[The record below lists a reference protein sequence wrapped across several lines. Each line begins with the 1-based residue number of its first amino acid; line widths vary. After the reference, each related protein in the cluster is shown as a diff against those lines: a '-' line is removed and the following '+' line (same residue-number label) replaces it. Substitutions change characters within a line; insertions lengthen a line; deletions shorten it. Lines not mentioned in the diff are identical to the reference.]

1 MSTKLNLVQF
11 FDRGIMNANEIRSVF
26 NLADIPSGDQYYVRL
41 DTAKIDSGEGGEM
54 MKINVKGTIIP
65 NDDQWIYDLFDIDA
79 ISPARVLKDI
89 TAAAEK
95 GEPLEVYINSGGG
108 DVFAAS
114 EIYSAIREY
123 SGDVK
128 IHVVGLAASA
138 ASVIA
143 CAGKSD
149 ISPTAQIMVHN
160 VSSATRGDYH
170 DMDKMSEI
178 LQKANET
185 IANAYIT
192 KSGMAKEKALEIMDK
207 ETWLTADE
215 AVKLGLIDEIAG
227 SKNVKSQ
234 LVAAYCDII
243 PQNVIEKMKAERA
256 DKKITAQARLD
267 KLKEGYKNDKTGN
280 A

>member
-1 MSTKLNLVQF
+1 M
-11 FDRGIMNANEIRSVF
+11 I
-26 NLADIPSGDQYYVRL
+26 
-41 DTAKIDSGEGGEM
+41 
-54 MKINVKGTIIP
+54 INVKGTIIP
-65 NDDQWIYDLFDIDA
+65 NDDQWVYDLFKIDA
-79 ISPARVLKDI
+79 ISPAKVLKGI

-95 GEPLEVYINSGGG
+95 GELLEVDINSGGG
-108 DVFAAS
+108 DIFAAS

-160 VSSATRGDYH
+160 VSSVASGDYH

-192 KSGMAKEKALEIMDK
+192 KSGMTKEKALEIMDK

-215 AVKLGLIDEIAG
+215 AVELGLIDEIAG
-227 SKNVKSQ
+227 NKNVKSQ

-267 KLKEGYKNDKTGN
+267 KLKEGYKNDKAGN

>member
-1 MSTKLNLVQF
+1 
-11 FDRGIMNANEIRSVF
+11 
-26 NLADIPSGDQYYVRL
+26 
-41 DTAKIDSGEGGEM
+41 
-54 MKINVKGTIIP
+54 MKIYVKGTIVP

-79 ISPARVLKDI
+79 TSPAKVLEGI
-89 TAAAEK
+89 AAATEK

-160 VSSATRGDYH
+160 VSSATSGDYH
-170 DMDKMSEI
+170 DMDKMSET
-178 LQKANET
+178 LQKVNET

-215 AVKLGLIDEIAG
+215 AVELGLIDEIAG
-227 SKNVKSQ
+227 NKNAKSQ

-243 PQNVIEKMKAERA
+243 PQNVIEKMKAKCA
-256 DKKITAQARLD
+256 DKKIAAQARLD

>member
-1 MSTKLNLVQF
+1 
-11 FDRGIMNANEIRSVF
+11 
-26 NLADIPSGDQYYVRL
+26 
-41 DTAKIDSGEGGEM
+41 M
-54 MKINVKGTIIP
+54 MKINIKGTIIP

-79 ISPARVLKDI
+79 TSPAKVSKGI

-108 DVFAAS
+108 DIFAAS

-160 VSSATRGDYH
+160 VSSVTSGDYH

-192 KSGMAKEKALEIMDK
+192 KSGMTKEKALEIMDK

-215 AVKLGLIDEIAG
+215 AVELGLIDEIAG

-243 PQNVIEKMKAERA
+243 PQNVIERMKAERA
-256 DKKITAQARLD
+256 DKKIAAQARLD
-267 KLKEGYKNDKTGN
+267 ELKEGYKNDKTGN

>member
-1 MSTKLNLVQF
+1 
-11 FDRGIMNANEIRSVF
+11 
-26 NLADIPSGDQYYVRL
+26 
-41 DTAKIDSGEGGEM
+41 M

-108 DVFAAS
+108 DIFAAS

-160 VSSATRGDYH
+160 VSSATSGDYH

-192 KSGMAKEKALEIMDK
+192 KSGMTKEKALEIMDK

-215 AVKLGLIDEIAG
+215 AVELGLIDEVAG

-243 PQNVIEKMKAERA
+243 PQNVIERMKAERA

-267 KLKEGYKNDKTGN
+267 KLKEGYKNDKAGN

>member
-1 MSTKLNLVQF
+1 
-11 FDRGIMNANEIRSVF
+11 
-26 NLADIPSGDQYYVRL
+26 
-41 DTAKIDSGEGGEM
+41 
-54 MKINVKGTIIP
+54 MKVNVKGTIIP

-79 ISPARVLKDI
+79 TSPAKVSKGI

-95 GEPLEVYINSGGG
+95 GEPLEIYINSGGG
-108 DVFAAS
+108 DIFAAS

-143 CAGKSD
+143 CAGRSD

-160 VSSATRGDYH
+160 VSSVASGDYH
-170 DMDKMSEI
+170 DMDKMSEN

-192 KSGMAKEKALEIMDK
+192 KSGMTKEKALEIMDK

-215 AVKLGLIDEIAG
+215 AVELGLIDEVAG

-243 PQNVIEKMKAERA
+243 PQNVIEK
-256 DKKITAQARLD
+256 
-267 KLKEGYKNDKTGN
+267 
-280 A
+280 

>member
-1 MSTKLNLVQF
+1 
-11 FDRGIMNANEIRSVF
+11 
-26 NLADIPSGDQYYVRL
+26 
-41 DTAKIDSGEGGEM
+41 
-54 MKINVKGTIIP
+54 MKVNVKGTIIP

-79 ISPARVLKDI
+79 TSPAKVSKGI

-95 GEPLEVYINSGGG
+95 GEPLEIYINSGGG
-108 DVFAAS
+108 DIFAAS

-143 CAGKSD
+143 CAGRSD

-160 VSSATRGDYH
+160 VSSVASGDYH
-170 DMDKMSEI
+170 DMDKMSEN

-192 KSGMAKEKALEIMDK
+192 KSGMTKEKALEIMDK

-215 AVKLGLIDEIAG
+215 AVELGLIDEVAG

-243 PQNVIEKMKAERA
+243 PQNVIEKMRPSVLIKR
-256 DKKITAQARLD
+256 
-267 KLKEGYKNDKTGN
+267 
-280 A
+280 

>member
-1 MSTKLNLVQF
+1 
-11 FDRGIMNANEIRSVF
+11 
-26 NLADIPSGDQYYVRL
+26 
-41 DTAKIDSGEGGEM
+41 
-54 MKINVKGTIIP
+54 MKVNVKGTIIP

-79 ISPARVLKDI
+79 TSPAKVSKGI

-95 GEPLEVYINSGGG
+95 GEPLEIYINSGGG
-108 DVFAAS
+108 DIFAAS

-128 IHVVGLAASA
+128 IHVVGLAAS
-138 ASVIA
+138 VIA
-143 CAGKSD
+143 CAGRSD

-160 VSSATRGDYH
+160 VSSVASGDYH
-170 DMDKMSEI
+170 DMDKMSEN

-192 KSGMAKEKALEIMDK
+192 KSGMTKEKALEIMDK

-215 AVKLGLIDEIAG
+215 AVELGLIDEVAG

>member
-1 MSTKLNLVQF
+1 
-11 FDRGIMNANEIRSVF
+11 
-26 NLADIPSGDQYYVRL
+26 
-41 DTAKIDSGEGGEM
+41 

-65 NDDQWIYDLFDIDA
+65 NDDQWVYDLFKIDA
-79 ISPARVLKDI
+79 ISPAKVLKGI

-95 GEPLEVYINSGGG
+95 GELLEVDINSGGG
-108 DVFAAS
+108 DIFAAS

-160 VSSATRGDYH
+160 VSSVASGDYH

-192 KSGMAKEKALEIMDK
+192 KSGMTKEKALEIMDK

-215 AVKLGLIDEIAG
+215 AVELGLIDEIAG
-227 SKNVKSQ
+227 NKNVKSQ

-267 KLKEGYKNDKTGN
+267 KLKEGYKNDKAGN

>member
-1 MSTKLNLVQF
+1 
-11 FDRGIMNANEIRSVF
+11 
-26 NLADIPSGDQYYVRL
+26 
-41 DTAKIDSGEGGEM
+41 
-54 MKINVKGTIIP
+54 MKINIKGTIVP

-79 ISPARVLKDI
+79 TSPAKVSEGI
-89 TAAAEK
+89 AAAAEK
-95 GEPLEVYINSGGG
+95 SEPLEVYINSGGG
-108 DVFAAS
+108 DIFAAS
-114 EIYSAIREY
+114 EIYSVIREY

-149 ISPTAQIMVHN
+149 ISPTGQIMVHN
-160 VSSATRGDYH
+160 VSSATSGDYH

-192 KSGMAKEKALEIMDK
+192 KSGMTKEKALEIMDK

-215 AVKLGLIDEIAG
+215 AVELGLIDEIAG
-227 SKNVKSQ
+227 NKNTKSQ

-243 PQNVIEKMKAERA
+243 PQNVI
-256 DKKITAQARLD
+256 
-267 KLKEGYKNDKTGN
+267 
-280 A
+280 

>member
-1 MSTKLNLVQF
+1 
-11 FDRGIMNANEIRSVF
+11 
-26 NLADIPSGDQYYVRL
+26 
-41 DTAKIDSGEGGEM
+41 
-54 MKINVKGTIIP
+54 MKVNVKGTIIP

-79 ISPARVLKDI
+79 TSPAKVSKGI

-95 GEPLEVYINSGGG
+95 GEPLEIYINSGGG
-108 DVFAAS
+108 DIFAAS

-143 CAGKSD
+143 CAGRSD

-160 VSSATRGDYH
+160 VSSVASGDYH
-170 DMDKMSEI
+170 DMDKMSEN

-192 KSGMAKEKALEIMDK
+192 KSGMTKEKALEIMD
-207 ETWLTADE
+207 
-215 AVKLGLIDEIAG
+215 
-227 SKNVKSQ
+227 
-234 LVAAYCDII
+234 
-243 PQNVIEKMKAERA
+243 MKH
-256 DKKITAQARLD
+256 
-267 KLKEGYKNDKTGN
+267 G
-280 A
+280 

>member
-1 MSTKLNLVQF
+1 
-11 FDRGIMNANEIRSVF
+11 
-26 NLADIPSGDQYYVRL
+26 
-41 DTAKIDSGEGGEM
+41 

-79 ISPARVLKDI
+79 TSPARVLKDI
-89 TAAAEK
+89 TAATEK
-95 GEPLEVYINSGGG
+95 DEPLEVYINSGGG

-160 VSSATRGDYH
+160 VSSVTSGDYH

-192 KSGMAKEKALEIMDK
+192 KSGMTKEKALEIMDK

-215 AVKLGLIDEIAG
+215 AVELGLIDEIAG

>member
-1 MSTKLNLVQF
+1 
-11 FDRGIMNANEIRSVF
+11 
-26 NLADIPSGDQYYVRL
+26 
-41 DTAKIDSGEGGEM
+41 
-54 MKINVKGTIIP
+54 MKINVKGTIVP
-65 NDDQWIYDLFDIDA
+65 NDDQWIYDLFDIEA
-79 ISPARVLKDI
+79 TSPAKVSKDI

-108 DVFAAS
+108 DIFAAS
-114 EIYSAIREY
+114 EIHSAIREY

-128 IHVVGLAASA
+128 IHVVGHAASA
-138 ASVIA
+138 ARVIA
-143 CAGKSD
+143 CACRSD

-160 VSSATRGDYH
+160 VSSATSGDYH

-192 KSGMAKEKALEIMDK
+192 KSGMAKEKALETMDK
-207 ETWLTADE
+207 ATWLTADE
-215 AVKLGLIDEIAG
+215 AVELGLIDEVAG
-227 SKNVKSQ
+227 SKNAKSQ

-267 KLKEGYKNDKTGN
+267 KLKEGYKNDKTGY

>member
-1 MSTKLNLVQF
+1 
-11 FDRGIMNANEIRSVF
+11 
-26 NLADIPSGDQYYVRL
+26 
-41 DTAKIDSGEGGEM
+41 
-54 MKINVKGTIIP
+54 MKVNVKGTIIP
-65 NDDQWIYDLFDIDA
+65 NDYQGIYDLFDIDA
-79 ISPARVLKDI
+79 TSPAKVSKGI

-108 DVFAAS
+108 DIFAAS

-160 VSSATRGDYH
+160 VSSATSGDYH

-192 KSGMAKEKALEIMDK
+192 KSGMTKEKALEIMDK

-215 AVKLGLIDEIAG
+215 AVELGLIDEVAG

-243 PQNVIEKMKAERA
+243 PQNVIERMKAERA

-267 KLKEGYKNDKTGN
+267 KLKEGYKNDKAGN

>member
-1 MSTKLNLVQF
+1 
-11 FDRGIMNANEIRSVF
+11 
-26 NLADIPSGDQYYVRL
+26 
-41 DTAKIDSGEGGEM
+41 

-79 ISPARVLKDI
+79 TSPERVLKGI

-108 DVFAAS
+108 DIFAAS

-160 VSSATRGDYH
+160 VSSVASGDYH

-178 LQKANET
+178 LQKVNET

-215 AVKLGLIDEIAG
+215 AVELGLIDEIAG

-256 DKKITAQARLD
+256 DKKIAAQARLD
-267 KLKEGYKNDKTGN
+267 KLKEDYKNDKTGN

>member
-1 MSTKLNLVQF
+1 
-11 FDRGIMNANEIRSVF
+11 
-26 NLADIPSGDQYYVRL
+26 
-41 DTAKIDSGEGGEM
+41 
-54 MKINVKGTIIP
+54 MKVNVKGTIIP

-79 ISPARVLKDI
+79 TSPAKVSKGI

-95 GEPLEVYINSGGG
+95 GEPLEIYINSGGG
-108 DVFAAS
+108 DIFAAS

-143 CAGKSD
+143 CAGRSD

-160 VSSATRGDYH
+160 VSSVASGDYH
-170 DMDKMSEI
+170 DMDKMSEN

-192 KSGMAKEKALEIMDK
+192 KSGMTKEKALEIMDK

-215 AVKLGLIDEIAG
+215 AVDRRSCRKQERQVTACGGLLRYHTAECNR
-227 SKNVKSQ
+227 KN
-234 LVAAYCDII
+234 
-243 PQNVIEKMKAERA
+243 EGRA
-256 DKKITAQARLD
+256 C
-267 KLKEGYKNDKTGN
+267 
-280 A
+280 

>member
-1 MSTKLNLVQF
+1 
-11 FDRGIMNANEIRSVF
+11 
-26 NLADIPSGDQYYVRL
+26 
-41 DTAKIDSGEGGEM
+41 M

-79 ISPARVLKDI
+79 TSPAKVSKGI

-95 GEPLEVYINSGGG
+95 GEPLEVY
-108 DVFAAS
+108 
-114 EIYSAIREY
+114 
-123 SGDVK
+123 VK

-215 AVKLGLIDEIAG
+215 AVGLGLIDEIAG
-227 SKNVKSQ
+227 NKNAKSQ

>member
-1 MSTKLNLVQF
+1 
-11 FDRGIMNANEIRSVF
+11 
-26 NLADIPSGDQYYVRL
+26 
-41 DTAKIDSGEGGEM
+41 M

-79 ISPARVLKDI
+79 TSPAKASQGI

-108 DVFAAS
+108 DIFAAS

-160 VSSATRGDYH
+160 VSSVASGDYH

-215 AVKLGLIDEIAG
+215 AGIDRRNCRKQERQVTVGGGL
-227 SKNVKSQ
+227 
-234 LVAAYCDII
+234 LRYHT
-243 PQNVIEKMKAERA
+243 AERN
-256 DKKITAQARLD
+256 R
-267 KLKEGYKNDKTGN
+267 KNES
-280 A
+280 

>member
-1 MSTKLNLVQF
+1 
-11 FDRGIMNANEIRSVF
+11 
-26 NLADIPSGDQYYVRL
+26 
-41 DTAKIDSGEGGEM
+41 M

-79 ISPARVLKDI
+79 TSPAKVSKGI

-95 GEPLEVYINSGGG
+95 DEPLEVYINSGGG
-108 DVFAAS
+108 DIFAAS

-160 VSSATRGDYH
+160 VSSVTSGDYH

-215 AVKLGLIDEIAG
+215 AVELGLIDEIAG
-227 SKNVKSQ
+227 SKNVNSQ

>member
-1 MSTKLNLVQF
+1 
-11 FDRGIMNANEIRSVF
+11 
-26 NLADIPSGDQYYVRL
+26 
-41 DTAKIDSGEGGEM
+41 M
-54 MKINVKGTIIP
+54 MKINVKGTIVP
-65 NDDQWIYDLFDIDA
+65 NDDQWIYDWCGIDA
-79 ISPARVLKDI
+79 TSPAKVSEGI

-160 VSSATRGDYH
+160 VSSATSGDYH

-215 AVKLGLIDEIAG
+215 AVELGLIDEIAG
-227 SKNVKSQ
+227 NKNAKSQ

-243 PQNVIEKMKAERA
+243 PQNVIERMKAKRA
-256 DKKITAQARLD
+256 DKKIAAQARLD

>member
-1 MSTKLNLVQF
+1 
-11 FDRGIMNANEIRSVF
+11 
-26 NLADIPSGDQYYVRL
+26 
-41 DTAKIDSGEGGEM
+41 
-54 MKINVKGTIIP
+54 MKIYVKGTIVP
-65 NDDQWIYDLFDIDA
+65 NDDQWIYEFFGIDA
-79 ISPARVLKDI
+79 TSPAKVSEGI
-89 TAAAEK
+89 AAAAEK
-95 GEPLEVYINSGGG
+95 SEPLEVYINSGGG
-108 DVFAAS
+108 DIFAAS

-160 VSSATRGDYH
+160 VSSATSGDYH

-192 KSGMAKEKALEIMDK
+192 KSGMTKEKALEIMDK

-215 AVKLGLIDEIAG
+215 AVELGLIDEIAG
-227 SKNVKSQ
+227 NKNAKSQ

-256 DKKITAQARLD
+256 DKRIAAQARLD
-267 KLKEGYKNDKTGN
+267 KLKEGYKNDKTRN

>member
-1 MSTKLNLVQF
+1 
-11 FDRGIMNANEIRSVF
+11 
-26 NLADIPSGDQYYVRL
+26 
-41 DTAKIDSGEGGEM
+41 

-65 NDDQWIYDLFDIDA
+65 NDNQWVYDLFEIDA
-79 ISPARVLKDI
+79 TSPARVLKDI
-89 TAAAEK
+89 AAATEK

-108 DVFAAS
+108 DIFAAS

-160 VSSATRGDYH
+160 VSSVTSGDYH
-170 DMDKMSEI
+170 DMEKMSEI

-215 AVKLGLIDEIAG
+215 AVELGLIDEIAG

-243 PQNVIEKMKAERA
+243 PQNVIEKMNAERA

-267 KLKEGYKNDKTGN
+267 KLKEGYKNDKAGN

>member
-1 MSTKLNLVQF
+1 
-11 FDRGIMNANEIRSVF
+11 
-26 NLADIPSGDQYYVRL
+26 
-41 DTAKIDSGEGGEM
+41 
-54 MKINVKGTIIP
+54 MKINIKGTIIP

-79 ISPARVLKDI
+79 TSPARVSEGI
-89 TAAAEK
+89 AAAAEK

-108 DVFAAS
+108 DIFAAS

-143 CAGKSD
+143 CAGRSD

-160 VSSATRGDYH
+160 VSSAASGDYH

-192 KSGMAKEKALEIMDK
+192 KSGMTKEKALEIMDK
-207 ETWLTADE
+207 ETWLTADV
-215 AVKLGLIDEIAG
+215 AVELGLIDEIAG
-227 SKNVKSQ
+227 NKNTKSQ

-243 PQNVIEKMKAERA
+243 PQNVIERM
-256 DKKITAQARLD
+256 
-267 KLKEGYKNDKTGN
+267 
-280 A
+280 

>member
-1 MSTKLNLVQF
+1 MREVKT
-11 FDRGIMNANEIRSVF
+11 
-26 NLADIPSGDQYYVRL
+26 
-41 DTAKIDSGEGGEM
+41 
-54 MKINVKGTIIP
+54 MKVNVKGTIIP

-79 ISPARVLKDI
+79 TSPAKVSKGI

-108 DVFAAS
+108 DIFAAS

-160 VSSATRGDYH
+160 VSSATSGDYH

-192 KSGMAKEKALEIMDK
+192 KSGMTKEKALEIMDK

-215 AVKLGLIDEIAG
+215 AVELGLIDEVAG

-243 PQNVIEKMKAERA
+243 PQNVIERMKAERA

-267 KLKEGYKNDKTGN
+267 KLKEGYKNDKAGN

>member
-1 MSTKLNLVQF
+1 
-11 FDRGIMNANEIRSVF
+11 
-26 NLADIPSGDQYYVRL
+26 
-41 DTAKIDSGEGGEM
+41 
-54 MKINVKGTIIP
+54 MKINIKGTIVP

-79 ISPARVLKDI
+79 TSPAKVSEGI
-89 TAAAEK
+89 AAAAEK
-95 GEPLEVYINSGGG
+95 SEPLEVYINSGGG
-108 DVFAAS
+108 DIFAAS
-114 EIYSAIREY
+114 EIYSVIREY

-160 VSSATRGDYH
+160 VSSATSGDYH

-192 KSGMAKEKALEIMDK
+192 KSGMTKEKALEIMDK

-215 AVKLGLIDEIAG
+215 AVELGLIDEIAG
-227 SKNVKSQ
+227 NKNTKSQ

-243 PQNVIEKMKAERA
+243 PQNVI
-256 DKKITAQARLD
+256 
-267 KLKEGYKNDKTGN
+267 
-280 A
+280 

>member
-1 MSTKLNLVQF
+1 M
-11 FDRGIMNANEIRSVF
+11 EI
-26 NLADIPSGDQYYVRL
+26 
-41 DTAKIDSGEGGEM
+41 
-54 MKINVKGTIIP
+54 
-65 NDDQWIYDLFDIDA
+65 
-79 ISPARVLKDI
+79 
-89 TAAAEK
+89 
-95 GEPLEVYINSGGG
+95 YINSGGG
-108 DVFAAS
+108 DIFAAS

-143 CAGKSD
+143 CAGRSD

-160 VSSATRGDYH
+160 VSSVASGDYH
-170 DMDKMSEI
+170 DMDKMSEN

-192 KSGMAKEKALEIMDK
+192 KSGMTKEKALEIMDK

-215 AVKLGLIDEIAG
+215 AVELGLIDEVAG

>member
-1 MSTKLNLVQF
+1 M
-11 FDRGIMNANEIRSVF
+11 
-26 NLADIPSGDQYYVRL
+26 
-41 DTAKIDSGEGGEM
+41 
-54 MKINVKGTIIP
+54 
-65 NDDQWIYDLFDIDA
+65 
-79 ISPARVLKDI
+79 
-89 TAAAEK
+89 
-95 GEPLEVYINSGGG
+95 EVDINSGGG
-108 DVFAAS
+108 DIFAAS

-192 KSGMAKEKALEIMDK
+192 KSGMTKEKALEIMDK

-215 AVKLGLIDEIAG
+215 AVELGLIDEIAG

>member
-1 MSTKLNLVQF
+1 
-11 FDRGIMNANEIRSVF
+11 
-26 NLADIPSGDQYYVRL
+26 VREVK
-41 DTAKIDSGEGGEM
+41 T

-65 NDDQWIYDLFDIDA
+65 NDDQWVYDLFKIDA
-79 ISPARVLKDI
+79 ISPAKVLKGI

-95 GEPLEVYINSGGG
+95 GELLEVDINSGGG
-108 DVFAAS
+108 DIFAAS

-160 VSSATRGDYH
+160 VSSVASGDYH

-192 KSGMAKEKALEIMDK
+192 KSGMTKEKALEIMDK

-215 AVKLGLIDEIAG
+215 AVELGLIDEIAG
-227 SKNVKSQ
+227 NKNVKSQ

-267 KLKEGYKNDKTGN
+267 KLKEGYKNDKAGN

>member
-1 MSTKLNLVQF
+1 
-11 FDRGIMNANEIRSVF
+11 
-26 NLADIPSGDQYYVRL
+26 
-41 DTAKIDSGEGGEM
+41 
-54 MKINVKGTIIP
+54 MKVNVKGTIIP

-79 ISPARVLKDI
+79 TSPAKVSKGI

-108 DVFAAS
+108 DIFAAS

-160 VSSATRGDYH
+160 VSSATSGDYH

-192 KSGMAKEKALEIMDK
+192 KSGMTKEKALEIMDK

-215 AVKLGLIDEIAG
+215 AVELGLIDEVAG

-243 PQNVIEKMKAERA
+243 PQNVIERMKAERA

-267 KLKEGYKNDKTGN
+267 KLKEGYKNDKAGN